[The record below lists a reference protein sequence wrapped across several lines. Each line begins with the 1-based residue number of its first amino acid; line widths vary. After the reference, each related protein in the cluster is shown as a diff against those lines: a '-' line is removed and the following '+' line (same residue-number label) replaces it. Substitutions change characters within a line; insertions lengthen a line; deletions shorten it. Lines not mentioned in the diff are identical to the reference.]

1 MIARIS
7 LFFVLFNLMRIS
19 VFSQN
24 LLSPEVV
31 ATSGGFSVSSSLQ
44 VSWTLG
50 ELATESFFTPTIS
63 LTQGFQQHS
72 YSIEMENSINE
83 TEIYSDL
90 KIYPNPFQYFF
101 NIDINIKENANI
113 LLEMQ
118 KNGKINTNI
127 PAFSNGFKT
136 DFRPVKSAHEVEQE
150 TKQQEAKQEAEKRAK
165 DHADRE
171 AISQL
176 GVKIYTETLVIYTKD
191 FFTKNQDLNTELI
204 KEFETKYIKSV
215 IGATL
220 FERNPE
226 TAKMAFIQNKKEQ
239 LNLNS
244 ELIKIAESDG
254 YLLSFDGEQWQAIKD
269 NQEKL
274 F

>member
-113 LLEMQ
+113 SIELYTLEGRKLIIQ
-118 KNGKINTNI
+118 KLKTGVNVVVVPNSISEILILKIIN
-127 PAFSNGFKT
+127 KT
-136 DFRPVKSAHEVEQE
+136 E
-150 TKQQEAKQEAEKRAK
+150 
-165 DHADRE
+165 
-171 AISQL
+171 IL
-176 GVKIYTETLVIYTKD
+176 YTLK
-191 FFTKNQDLNTELI
+191 LI
-204 KEFETKYIKSV
+204 K
-215 IGATL
+215 
-220 FERNPE
+220 N
-226 TAKMAFIQNKKEQ
+226 
-239 LNLNS
+239 
-244 ELIKIAESDG
+244 
-254 YLLSFDGEQWQAIKD
+254 
-269 NQEKL
+269 
-274 F
+274 